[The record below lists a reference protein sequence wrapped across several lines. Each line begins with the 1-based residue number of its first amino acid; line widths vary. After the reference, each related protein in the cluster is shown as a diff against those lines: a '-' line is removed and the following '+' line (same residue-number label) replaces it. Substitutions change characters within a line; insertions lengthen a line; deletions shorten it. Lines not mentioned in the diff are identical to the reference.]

1 MATADRR
8 AGKQR
13 ANGGVIAAYSLVL
26 GLVAA
31 SALLIF
37 GVGGGG
43 APEAAEPSAPPVVAL
58 EGEPP
63 RKVVALKL
71 PPRIAPSNF
80 RVLAPAES
88 ADIVEVTTDGL
99 RLPRISS
106 AGWMPWIANSR
117 RFDPSGPPGRVG
129 LLVID
134 LGASEPLMRR
144 AIEELPGEVSLA
156 FLPGTPDLPRWL
168 MRAREHGHET
178 YLMLPAE
185 DPSGLAERGLKP
197 IETSADAPENLRR
210 LRIAMAR
217 GEGYV
222 GFVVRS
228 PGPVPRSEA
237 TLRPLIRE
245 IADRGLAV
253 VEINP
258 TPDTA
263 SVHRLA
269 VELGAGYARSTNILD
284 YRLASDGVAESLD
297 RLVAWVGDSAPD
309 RTPRHAFGVMQP
321 DNGTIDSVVA
331 WHRRLAV
338 PAAVSLVPIIGHFE
352 CRAACM
358 ARVAAQPAQLRP

>member
-1 MATADRR
+1 VATAGRKTCKR
-8 AGKQR
+8 R
-13 ANGGVIAAYSLVL
+13 ANGGLIAAYSLVL
-26 GLVAA
+26 GLVAV
-31 SALLIF
+31 SALLAF
-37 GVGGGG
+37 GLGSG
-43 APEAAEPSAPPVVAL
+43 APEAAEPSMRPVANL
-58 EGEPP
+58 EVEPP
-63 RKVVALKL
+63 RKMIALKL
-71 PPRIAPSNF
+71 PPRLAPPVF
-80 RVLAPAES
+80 RTLAPAES
-88 ADIVEVTTDGL
+88 ADMVEVTTDGL

-117 RFDPSGPPGRVG
+117 RFDPAGPPGRVG

-156 FLPGTPDLPRWL
+156 FLPGTPDLPRWIA
-168 MRAREHGHET
+168 RAREHGHET

-185 DPSGLAERGLKP
+185 DPTGLAERGLKP
-197 IETSADAPENLRR
+197 IETSADVPENMRR

-217 GEGYV
+217 AEGYV

-258 TPDTA
+258 TPETA
-263 SVHRLA
+263 ILHRLA

-297 RLVAWVGDSAPD
+297 RLVDWVGESGPE

-321 DNGTIDSVVA
+321 DNGAINAVVA
-331 WHRRLAV
+331 WHKRLAA
-338 PAAVSLVPIIGHFE
+338 PTTVSLVPIIGHFE

-358 ARVAAQPAQLRP
+358 ARVAVQPAQLRP

>member
-1 MATADRR
+1 MATAGRKT
-8 AGKQR
+8 GKHR
-13 ANGGVIAAYSLVL
+13 ANSGLIAAYSLVL
-26 GLVAA
+26 GLVAV
-31 SALLIF
+31 SALLAF
-37 GVGGGG
+37 GLGSG
-43 APEAAEPSAPPVVAL
+43 APEAAEPSVQPVASL
-58 EGEPP
+58 EVEPP

-71 PPRIAPSNF
+71 PPRLAPPVF
-80 RVLAPAES
+80 RTLAPAES
-88 ADIVEVTTDGL
+88 ADLVEVTADGL
-99 RLPRISS
+99 RLPRISPG
-106 AGWMPWIANSR
+106 GWMPWIANSR
-117 RFDPSGPPGRVG
+117 RFDPAGPPARVG
-129 LLVID
+129 LLMID

-156 FLPGTPDLPRWL
+156 FLPATPDLPRWL
-168 MRAREHGHET
+168 MRARERGHET

-217 GEGYV
+217 AEGYV

-258 TPDTA
+258 SPETA
-263 SVHRLA
+263 ILQRLT
-269 VELGAGYARSTNILD
+269 VEFGAGYARSTNILD
-284 YRLASDGVAESLD
+284 YRLASDGVAGSLD
-297 RLVAWVGDSAPD
+297 RLVAWTGASEPE

-321 DNGTIDSVVA
+321 DNGAIDAVVA
-331 WHRRLAV
+331 WHRRLAA
-338 PAAVSLVPIIGHFE
+338 PATVSLVPIIGHFE

>member
-1 MATADRR
+1 VAA
-8 AGKQR
+8 AGRKTGKHR
-13 ANGGVIAAYSLVL
+13 ANGGLIAAYSLVL
-26 GLVAA
+26 GLVAV
-31 SALLIF
+31 SALLAF
-37 GVGGGG
+37 GVGSST
-43 APEAAEPSAPPVVAL
+43 PEAAEPSVLPVANL
-58 EGEPP
+58 EVEPSH
-63 RKVVALKL
+63 KVVALKL

-80 RVLAPAES
+80 RAQAPAES
-88 ADIVEVTTDGL
+88 AEMIEVTTDGL

-106 AGWMPWIANSR
+106 VGWMPWIANSR

-168 MRAREHGHET
+168 MRARERGHET

-185 DPSGLAERGLKP
+185 DASGLAERGLKP

-217 GEGYV
+217 AEGYV

-263 SVHRLA
+263 IVHRLA

-284 YRLASDGVAESLD
+284 YRLASDGFAESLD
-297 RLVAWVGDSAPD
+297 RLVAWIGESGPE

-321 DNGTIDSVVA
+321 DNGAIDAVVA
-331 WHRRLAV
+331 WHRRLAA
-338 PAAVSLVPIIGHFE
+338 PTTVSLVPIIGHFE

-358 ARVAAQPAQLRP
+358 ARVSAQPAQLRP

>member
-1 MATADRR
+1 MATAGRKT
-8 AGKQR
+8 GKHR
-13 ANGGVIAAYSLVL
+13 ANSGLIAAYSLVL
-26 GLVAA
+26 GLVAV
-31 SALLIF
+31 SALLAF
-37 GVGGGG
+37 GLGSG
-43 APEAAEPSAPPVVAL
+43 APEAAEPAVQPVASL
-58 EGEPP
+58 EVESP
-63 RKVVALKL
+63 RKVIALKL
-71 PPRIAPSNF
+71 PPRLMPPAF
-80 RVLAPAES
+80 RTLPPAEN
-88 ADIVEVTTDGL
+88 ADMVEVTADGL

-106 AGWMPWIANSR
+106 GGWMPWIAHSR
-117 RFDPSGPPGRVG
+117 RFDPAGPPGRMG

-156 FLPGTPDLPRWL
+156 FLPGTPNLPRWL
-168 MRAREHGHET
+168 MQAREHGHET

-185 DPSGLAERGLKP
+185 DLSGLAERGLKP

-217 GEGYV
+217 AEGYV

-258 TPDTA
+258 NPETA
-263 SVHRLA
+263 IVHRLA
-269 VELGAGYARSTNILD
+269 VELGAGYARSTNVLD

-297 RLVAWVGDSAPD
+297 RLVAWIGESGPE

-321 DNGTIDSVVA
+321 DNGAIDAVVA
-331 WHRRLAV
+331 WHRRLAA
-338 PAAVSLVPIIGHFE
+338 PTAVSLVPIIGHFE

>member
-1 MATADRR
+1 VAAADRK
-8 AGKQR
+8 AGEKQR
-13 ANGGVIAAYSLVL
+13 ARSGLIAAYALVL
-26 GLVAA
+26 GLVAV
-31 SALLIF
+31 SALLAF
-37 GVGGGG
+37 GIGSG
-43 APEAAEPSAPPVVAL
+43 APEAAEPSVQPVASL
-58 EGEPP
+58 EVEPP

-71 PPRIAPSNF
+71 PPRIAPSSF
-80 RVLAPAES
+80 RALAPAES
-88 ADIVEVTTDGL
+88 ADMVEVTADGL
-99 RLPRISS
+99 RLPRTSS
-106 AGWMPWIANSR
+106 GGWMPWIANSR
-117 RFDPSGPPGRVG
+117 RFDPSGPPARVG

-134 LGASEPLMRR
+134 LGANEPLMRR

-168 MRAREHGHET
+168 GRARERGHET

-185 DPSGLAERGLKP
+185 DPNGLAERGLKP
-197 IETSADAPENLRR
+197 IETSADSAENLRR

-217 GEGYV
+217 ADGYV

-258 TPDTA
+258 SPETA
-263 SVHRLA
+263 SLHRLA
-269 VELGAGYARSTNILD
+269 IEFGAGYARSTNILD

-297 RLVAWVGDSAPD
+297 RLITWAGESGPE

-321 DNGTIDSVVA
+321 DNGAIDAVVA
-331 WHRRLAV
+331 WHRRLAA
-338 PAAVSLVPIIGHFE
+338 PMTVSLVPIIGHFE

-358 ARVAAQPAQLRP
+358 ARVSAQPAQLRP